1 MRSNT
6 FSFVNA
12 WLTFCIVIAFWN
24 VNKNDNFNEFLLL
37 AWDLLASASVRV
49 LLLLRIFKLLKS
61 TRYNYLTNLNSSIH
75 MTGTTLPQIRE
86 LEWDGRH
93 NYSPGTAY
101 GSEPRCL
108 QWNRKPR
115 YNLLAHIN
123 TSVSLIS
130 KQGKITFKLKQT
142 GVVVEDNSV
151 GLLSV
156 GQVIFSTLENC
167 WQFECFKRSFFFRN
181 KDMVLIGW
189 VVFRCWM
196 WMWLICELRDLIWR
210 FLLIALDEIVTCRY
224 GTYLLSQS
232 VYLTP
237 RLLTISTV

>member
-167 WQFECFKRSFFFRN
+167 WQFECFKRSFFSKQRYGFNWMSRVS
-181 KDMVLIGW
+181 VLDVNVINLW
-189 VVFRCWM
+189 VERFDLAFSFDCAW
-196 WMWLICELRDLIWR
+196 WNRDLQIW
-210 FLLIALDEIVTCRY
+210 
-224 GTYLLSQS
+224 YLS
-232 VYLTP
+232 
-237 RLLTISTV
+237 TISKCLLNT